1 MLALRLSE
9 DIESRLDKL
18 AQATGAPKA
27 FTLARPFL
35 TIWQIWKIW
44 KIFISQKNELPKL
57 AIAKA
62 KHPA

>member
-9 DIESRLDKL
+9 DIESRLDKS
-18 AQATGAPKA
+18 AKATGAPKA

-35 TIWQIWKIW
+35 NIWQIW

>member
-35 TIWQIWKIW
+35 TIWQIWKI
-44 KIFISQKNELPKL
+44 FISQKNELPKL

-62 KHPA
+62 KAKHPA